1 MLAYQSTQQVSLP
14 GGAASTVI
22 YIVIFV
28 FVTIQSLMFL
38 FTVNI
43 STVSLLQ
50 MNIAVLMQTLLQ
62 VHLMH
67 ISL

>member
-1 MLAYQSTQQVSLP
+1 MERTRGSSERETEEV
-14 GGAASTVI
+14 STVI